1 MQHCYSVA
9 IATGGYIMKHS
20 VSEAAKLTGKNRTTI
35 YRHMKN
41 SVISFEK
48 GPTGNPVIE
57 TSELERVYG
66 SLHCNVAMQQADT
79 PSETVQVAVLQAQL
93 DATQKMLQDAQKDR
107 DDWKEQ
113 AQQAFMLLTNN
124 NPSTLI
130 KTKIEDSTM
139 AEFKRT
145 SQQPAKRKKSLLG
158 RLLSAAI
165 SD

>member
-48 GPTGNPVIE
+48 GSTGNPVIE
-57 TSELERVYG
+57 TSALERVYG
-66 SLHCNVAMQQADT
+66 SLHCNVAKQQTET
-79 PSETVQVAVLQAQL
+79 PGDTVQVAVLQAQL
-93 DATQKMLQDAQKDR
+93 DATKLMLQDAQKDR

-124 NPSTLI
+124 PVISNE
-130 KTKIEDSTM
+130 TKIGDSPA
-139 AEFKRT
+139 AEFKET
-145 SQQPAKRKKSLLG
+145 TQQPAKRKKSLLG